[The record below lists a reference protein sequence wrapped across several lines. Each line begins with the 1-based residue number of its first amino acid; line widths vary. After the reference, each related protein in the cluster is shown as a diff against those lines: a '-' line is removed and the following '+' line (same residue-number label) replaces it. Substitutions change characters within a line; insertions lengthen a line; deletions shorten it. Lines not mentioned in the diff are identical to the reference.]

1 MLQDL
6 AALTPPA
13 IVCAA
18 VLIGA
23 WAIVRR
29 ELAPKRKDR
38 AEPAAT
44 ADEEPAADHE
54 HGRSLYF
61 TTSEIYLHSSF
72 GYAVSRL
79 PEKRRH
85 PILFIR
91 ADCHDDNVRVG
102 DMLTVHLLSRDVARK
117 LRLACGFA
125 RCYSLHQEVPGPRNC
140 VGHVLGICYCDN
152 TYSAEGLNLH
162 GAEGAGTTAR

>member
-29 ELAPKRKDR
+29 ELAPKRRERR
-38 AEPAAT
+38 AEAGVS
-44 ADEEPAADHE
+44 ADEERAVDRE

-61 TTSEIYLHSSF
+61 PTSAIYRGSPT
-72 GYAVSRL
+72 GYACLRTLRSPVQKLLRT
-79 PEKRRH
+79 R
-85 PILFIR
+85 FR
-91 ADCHDDNVRVG
+91 AAASSDC
-102 DMLTVHLLSRDVARK
+102 VH
-117 LRLACGFA
+117 
-125 RCYSLHQEVPGPRNC
+125 
-140 VGHVLGICYCDN
+140 DN
-152 TYSAEGLNLH
+152 TLRS
-162 GAEGAGTTAR
+162 

>member
-29 ELAPKRKDR
+29 ELAPKRRKR
-38 AEPAAT
+38 AE
-44 ADEEPAADHE
+44 ADEERAVDRE

-61 TTSEIYLHSSF
+61 PTSAIYLGLPIDH
-72 GYAVSRL
+72 VRL
-79 PEKRRH
+79 
-85 PILFIR
+85 R
-91 ADCHDDNVRVG
+91 A
-102 DMLTVHLLSRDVARK
+102 A
-117 LRLACGFA
+117 
-125 RCYSLHQEVPGPRNC
+125 
-140 VGHVLGICYCDN
+140 
-152 TYSAEGLNLH
+152 
-162 GAEGAGTTAR
+162 